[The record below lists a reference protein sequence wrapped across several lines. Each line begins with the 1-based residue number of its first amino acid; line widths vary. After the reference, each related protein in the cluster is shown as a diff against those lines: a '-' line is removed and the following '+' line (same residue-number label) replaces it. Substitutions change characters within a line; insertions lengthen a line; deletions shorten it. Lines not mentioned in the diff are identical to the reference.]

1 MIRANVGESFP
12 ILVSLFNEE
21 DNSLAAGETVYYD
34 VRRIDDS
41 ALIPPING
49 ALVESTVE
57 SGLYKT
63 AVSIDEAGIF
73 ICYAT
78 CSGFL
83 TSSEEILVNEQ
94 NVYNLV
100 NNTRHYN
107 ISVEDVIRTNT
118 VSTSSQTARNV
129 PLNRT
134 DYVITKIKADDAM
147 DWSSPVASGTV
158 HAHYRTDADTVPY
171 LMGGPF

>member
-1 MIRANVGESFP
+1 MIRANVGENFP

-21 DNSLAAGETVYYD
+21 DSSLASGETVYYD

-49 ALVESTVE
+49 TLIESTVE
-57 SGLYKT
+57 AGLYKT

-94 NVYNLV
+94 NIYNIV

-107 ISVEDVIRTNT
+107 ISVEDVLRLNATPT
-118 VSTSSQTARNV
+118 ASQTARNV
-129 PLNRT
+129 PLNKT
-134 DYVITKIKADDAM
+134 DYVITKIKSDDAS

-158 HAHYRTDADTVPY
+158 HAHYRTSTDTVPY